1 MVWIYI
7 PPMTDK
13 TEVCFRGCVCTVD
26 VCVLLSVIVCA
37 VCRTRSQQH
46 FIFFDITHSQC
57 VMCNVHKH
65 NRRPIVKRIEPNRPR
80 IINISSNKQ
89 KMKFVNNVR
98 RQHQCNNQQPQ
109 YLHRRCCQRQQS
121 TTSMQ
126 QSTTTTVSKIGDDNN
141 GHRVH
146 FGIHCHR
153 YNRLSCASL
162 VVFVVRRVF
171 CDRIDRM
178 SRTNRKKT
186 MRNKKT
192 ANREVFFRHAVFFC
206 PRYGQI
212 MCIGQYW
219 YTLYSTS
226 TANSSF
232 LISSFLL

>member
-1 MVWIYI
+1 MYVVNINATI
-7 PPMTDK
+7 
-13 TEVCFRGCVCTVD
+13 
-26 VCVLLSVIVCA
+26 
-37 VCRTRSQQH
+37 
-46 FIFFDITHSQC
+46 
-57 VMCNVHKH
+57 NNH
-65 NRRPIVKRIEPNRPR
+65 NICIGVAAN
-80 IINISSNKQ
+80 
-89 KMKFVNNVR
+89 VNNQ
-98 RQHQCNNQQPQ
+98 QHQCNNQQ
-109 YLHRRCCQRQQS
+109 RQWCRQLE
-121 TTSMQ
+121 
-126 QSTTTTVSKIGDDNN
+126 TTTTAIVCISEFIVIVTIVC
-141 GHRVH
+141 RVH
-146 FGIHCHR
+146 
-153 YNRLSCASL
+153 RLLFLLFCC
-162 VVFVVRRVF
+162 